1 MRKFMAFILMCTLVL
16 SLAACSKEETGKVST
31 TSEPTA
37 AGKTEAKNESDSG
50 TSELAATDAS
60 AEGSSGEPDYNVE
73 MELTFLTHKQGME
86 DTFAEY
92 QAEFNKIYP
101 NVKITYEPVADY
113 KSNIEMRWTS
123 NDWGDICMIPHMFLS
138 ETELP
143 NLFASLGKVEDY
155 SSKYEFADAFSID
168 GEVYGIS
175 STGTAYGV
183 LWNKAV
189 LDQAGVTSFPKSK
202 EEFYEALQKVKD
214 NTNAIP
220 LYCNYGA
227 GSRLA
232 DWEWNARGSMTGDGN
247 YKNKLIYMEN
257 PFDAGKPYYEVM
269 KMLYDVVEMGY
280 VEDDPTT
287 STWDSCKGLLANGEV
302 ACTVIGSWAAQ
313 DTKNA
318 SANPD
323 DIVFTAFPCNIN
335 GQQYATVAADYAYA
349 INKNISEEK
358 YQVAKAYIEWLT
370 EKSGFSYSTGGIPIV
385 KGEEYPNTLKN
396 LQDNKVI
403 LVVDKTPNPED
414 IGLFDEINEQSEL
427 YLGKYYEKARIV
439 EVAMGQSNETFDEI
453 MNDWNKRWT
462 EAQKSIIGNDY
473 ATKGNYN

>member
-1 MRKFMAFILMCTLVL
+1 MKRIIAFVLMCALVL
-16 SLAACSKEETGKVST
+16 SLAACSKGETGKDST
-31 TSEPTA
+31 NTDTTGTAKTEVKDDTASVTSEPA
-37 AGKTEAKNESDSG
+37 ADETPADNKSDE
-50 TSELAATDAS
+50 T
-60 AEGSSGEPDYNVE
+60 DYNVE

-86 DTFAEY
+86 ETFAQY

-101 NVKITYEPVADY
+101 NVKITYEPIADY

-123 NDWGDICMIPHMFLS
+123 NDWGDICMIPHMFLP
-138 ETELP
+138 EKELP
-143 NLFASLGKVEDY
+143 NLFASLGTVEDY
-155 SSKYEFADAFSID
+155 DSKYEFANAFSFE
-168 GEVYGIS
+168 GQVYGIS

-189 LDQAGVTSFPKSK
+189 LDKAGVTSFPKSK
-202 EEFYEALQKVKD
+202 EEFYDVLQKVKD
-214 NTNAIP
+214 NTDAIP

-232 DWEWNARGSMTGDGN
+232 DWEWNARGSMTADGN

-269 KMLYDVVEMGY
+269 KMLYEVVAMGY

-287 STWDSCKGLLANGEV
+287 STWDTCKGLLANGEV

-323 DIVFTAFPCNIN
+323 DIVFTAFPCNID
-335 GQQYATVAADYAYA
+335 GQQYATIAADYAYG

-385 KGEEYPNTLKN
+385 KGEEYPATLKN
-396 LQDNKVI
+396 LQENNVI
-403 LVVDKTPNPED
+403 LVVDNVPNAED
-414 IGLFDEINEQSEL
+414 VGVFDELNEQSEL

-439 EVAMGQSNETFDEI
+439 EAAMGESQETFDEI
-453 MNDWNKRWT
+453 MNDWNVRWT
-462 EAQKSIIGNDY
+462 DAQKSILGDDY
-473 ATKGNYN
+473 ATKGNYK